1 MSSILLIQ
9 SDPVAASRLTDALG
23 ADPRFAVCA
32 SVGSLREAR
41 DVIAE
46 RVPDLLLT
54 DMRLPDGPAYELLR
68 ELRPGRSHVMVVTA
82 SFHDPQLMHTLRMG
96 TDAFIPSGCSTEAL
110 LGALRQTL
118 AGESPVVPEIARQM
132 LAHFDALSAKPVPA
146 GGEEPPPTLSAG
158 ERNLLEWAGEGY
170 GAGEIALAVKISA
183 AQVGLRLRAL
193 LRRIHFER
201 RTPPALAAPE
211 PKAEAGASRR
221 SSGAR

>member
-9 SDPVAASRLTDALG
+9 SDPAAARRMTDALG
-23 ADPRFAVCA
+23 ADPRFAVYA
-32 SVGSLREAR
+32 SVGSLKEAR
-41 DVIAE
+41 AAIAE
-46 RVPDLLLT
+46 RIPDLLIT
-54 DMRLPDGPAYELLR
+54 DMRLPDGPAFELLR

-96 TDAFIPSGCSTEAL
+96 TDAFIPTGCSTEAL

-132 LAHFDALSAKPVPA
+132 LAHFDALSAKPVA
-146 GGEEPPPTLSAG
+146 VDGEEPPPKLTAG

-170 GAGEIALAVKISA
+170 GAGEIAHAVKIST
-183 AQVGLRLRAL
+183 AQVGMRMRAL

-201 RTPPALAAPE
+201 RTPALVAI
-211 PKAEAGASRR
+211 KAEGDAFRR
-221 SSGAR
+221 SSGGR